1 MLRYKAPKQ
10 IRLEKS
16 PGRALN
22 FAAVTSRGYYQASAK
37 RTRTNCFFKH
47 FSGRHKNVFM
57 VSRGGYKER
66 LANMKLKSSL
76 GCHRA
81 TLSCAQSQTERTTVR
96 SDKAPPRAF
105 VLHSPQNLLLK
116 IMLCL
121 YTRFQ
126 LCNELHLSYSALRLF
141 KLTVQC
147 LLLSA
152 KIKGC

>member
-1 MLRYKAPKQ
+1 MLKCKQ
-10 IRLEKS
+10 IRLQKPS
-16 PGRALN
+16 GRVLN
-22 FAAVTSRGYYQASAK
+22 FVAIASRGYYHASAN
-37 RTRTNCFFKH
+37 RARTNCFFKH
-47 FSGRHKNVFM
+47 FSWRHKNVFM
-57 VSRGGYKER
+57 VSRGGHKER

-76 GCHRA
+76 GRHRA
-81 TLSCAQSQTERTTVR
+81 TLGCAQSQAERTTVR

-126 LCNELHLSYSALRLF
+126 LCNELHLSYAAVRLF
-141 KLTVQC
+141 KPTVQC